1 LPLFR
6 DSSPGVSSEDAG
18 GAPAMCHRRATDA
31 ACVESLIPGRWPE
44 GFVGPTCSGQ
54 VGTRRATRPLCWC
67 RRCRYPASATGSMQD
82 GVAYPVAT
90 VTPGISA
97 LQRQRPLGLRSP
109 DTAWD
114 RRHRLRKGRG
124 HDARSSR
131 AGLIAADEPFLGGP
145 AKGTKGRGV
154 ATAAPTSRGVRAV
167 AVRVDRET
175 SRGSNAS
182 VLGDTGSRCSPMPL
196 QQGRGYG

>member
-1 LPLFR
+1 MARPGYPQKMRGFR
-6 DSSPGVSSEDAG
+6 RQ
-18 GAPAMCHRRATDA
+18 CATDA
-31 ACVESLIPGRWPE
+31 ACVEYLIPCRWPE
-44 GFVGPTCSGQ
+44 GFVGPTCPGQ
-54 VGTRRATRPLCWC
+54 VGTRRATRPLCRC

-82 GVAYPVAT
+82 GGAAASPVAT

-114 RRHRLRKGRG
+114 RRHRLRKGMV
-124 HDARSSR
+124 HDARSPR

-154 ATAAPTSRGVRAV
+154 ATAAPTSRGARAV
-167 AVRVDRET
+167 AVLVDQET

-182 VLGDTGSRCSPMPL
+182 VPGGAGSRGSPMPL
-196 QQGRGYG
+196 QQAWGHG